1 MEGPKKVSMQ
11 EDTAPVV
18 MDYGGPTNRFHGANL
33 PEVDEEGKEK
43 PSSEIQPPLN
53 KVENYK
59 WVPIV

>member
-1 MEGPKKVSMQ
+1 MEGPKMVSMQ
-11 EDTAPVV
+11 EDTTPVV
-18 MDYGGPTNRFHGANL
+18 ESVPTNRFHGANL